1 MSVEAVKQVAI
12 RAIQDDAFRSQM
24 QTDPTN
30 VLAGYDLTAQ
40 EREVLSKA
48 QFGSM
53 DDLEGLDERL
63 SKWCLINILLA

>member
-1 MSVEAVKQVAI
+1 MSVEVVKQVAI
-12 RAIQDDAFRSQM
+12 RAIQDDTFRTELQA
-24 QTDPTN
+24 DPAKT
-30 VLAGYDLTAQ
+30 LSGYDLTDQ
-40 EREVLSKA
+40 EREVLSHA